1 VAALRSA
8 EVAALRE
15 VALRLDYK
23 VCQITPQEFSWQDAN
38 YDRDLTHGR
47 ELLFLMADNEW
58 VRATSETIDI
68 SRSDAVDTTIKID
81 VDLGRITHEAF
92 RSRTGQLWL
101 PVLILPPLQQRLPE
115 PDPFSTLTVTD
126 TGGTRLPTLP
136 NTDVRHR
143 IAAALT
149 EMLVRAAEAWP
160 PDQHGRRFVATRDHR
175 LVLSAAIY
183 RLLRREHVPA
193 TVLDGTTPV
202 GRRGSDGPLPRFGR
216 ERRDLQDVLDRFSDS
231 LKDDGAPS
239 DGDALGAGDSAITSQ
254 LAERAIGVLRAL
266 SESAVVVVAVERGLT
281 PTVLTITVPSRA
293 LHQAPAGQTDAD
305 EPAADPTRR
314 PDRMPSWRWRSPAH
328 WVLPRASLRIDLLLP
343 SADADRQVQVNLP
356 DGVSPDPSRPLT
368 RRAEL
373 DIRTGQPPSVSQLT
387 ELIGQ
392 LDDPGDDWR
401 PELYKCLTDLAG
413 AKADAVEESLR
424 DHQVE
429 ENASEP
435 APPDGEAPSATE
447 AFRERLAAL
456 TAALREDQPSDT
468 VAAARGRVSQAWG
481 DGGWLRV
488 PMMRRTSIEA
498 VSPDVIVARARMIE
512 DISQRAVPTQA
523 RINVN
528 IAVTDSVY
536 FSTARLSGV
545 MSTLLM
551 AVVLIFFTLDRTL
564 SRGEQQVSAEVL
576 AFVLTLFSAIQ
587 AGRLERADR
596 STVRGML
603 APAGNPL
610 ILGSI
615 LPTVVLAV
623 ALAFSL
629 TTTWAMA
636 WAGACIVVQLLVLW
650 WQWMLLRR
658 ALARGLRPT
667 EDSPPRGGLVLYTEA
682 IDYGYLEVLQSRWWR
697 TTTADA
703 LMAGHRAHAYLVWQ
717 HGAPPPKHAPATL
730 DSLLRGGRP
739 SADAD
744 SHPGRGNGSQPS
756 AGLSPPERPAD
767 VVALLRSGTGAQS
780 LNFAVFRDEPKADW
794 DFATEDVIKVHLQPS
809 HFAPFEGPTG
819 VVGVFLGLDPGR
831 GPQPIGEH
839 PVTVVLRVAA
849 QERLTVLEVQL
860 PVPAPA
866 LAYSDLRWA
875 RVQIGLR
882 DSDVTRLTPFLSEI
896 QGLTARA
903 VVGVQTVAV
912 GLPRILNPRP
922 ATARSGPAS
931 DEERIADY
939 RLVMAS
945 DLDVVATSGVDL
957 DESEPPGSWR
967 VMAVGADWLSGVEAE
982 ILDALDPK
990 LRLVGLTSAILHGK
1004 AVFLLLGHQPGGAG
1018 GSATGHRHGTVTG
1031 TGSVTVYLDK
1041 WQSRGDLGVTRRY
1054 PVLRVHMRTPNRPGA
1069 TLEVLEALR
1078 DTLKEVAP
1086 GGAEWDVWYAKVAVS
1101 TDNAGLIQLTVRL
1114 AFHPHPSAF
1123 GEIERRALALA
1134 AGKMTAG
1141 QPDGTAPD
1149 AGPDAPVNT
1158 VISVGLVNMPDL
1170 DS

>member
-1 VAALRSA
+1 MTYVHGQDVAALRD
-8 EVAALRE
+8 
-15 VALRLDYK
+15 VALRLDYM

-38 YDRDLTHGR
+38 YDRDLAHGR

-92 RSRTGQLWL
+92 RARTGQLWL

-115 PDPFSTLTVTD
+115 PDPFSTLTVTE
-126 TGGTRLPTLP
+126 TGGTSLPTLP

-149 EMLVRAAEAWP
+149 EMLLYAAEAWP
-160 PDQHGRRFVATRDHR
+160 PDGDGSGFTAARGHR

-193 TVLDGTTPV
+193 AVLEGTVPAR
-202 GRRGSDGPLPRFGR
+202 RRGARGPLPRFERMRR
-216 ERRDLQDVLDRFSDS
+216 ELEDVLDLFSES
-231 LKDDGAPS
+231 LTDDGAS
-239 DGDALGAGDSAITSQ
+239 EDDDAIGAGDSAITRQ
-254 LAERAIGVLRAL
+254 LAGRAIGVLRAL

-281 PTVLTITVPSRA
+281 PTVLTVTVPSRA

-305 EPAADPTRR
+305 EQAADPARGQ
-314 PDRMPSWRWRSPAH
+314 DRMPSWRWLSPAH

-343 SADADRQVQVNLP
+343 SADADRQIQVSLP

-373 DIRTGQPPSVSQLT
+373 DISTSQPAPVSQLT
-387 ELIGQ
+387 ELMDQ
-392 LDDPGDDWR
+392 LDDADDDW
-401 PELYKCLTDLAG
+401 PLELYKCLTDLA
-413 AKADAVEESLR
+413 AARADAVQESLR
-424 DHQVE
+424 DHQVAE
-429 ENASEP
+429 VAGGP
-435 APPDGEAPSATE
+435 AALDGEAPSATE
-447 AFRERLAAL
+447 AFRERLGAL
-456 TAALREDQPSDT
+456 TAALREDRPRDHI
-468 VAAARGRVSQAWG
+468 AAARGRVAQAWG
-481 DGGWLRV
+481 DGGWLRA
-488 PMMRRTSIEA
+488 PTMRRTSIET

-512 DISQRAVPTQA
+512 DISQRAVPAQA
-523 RINVN
+523 RISVN

-536 FSTARLSGV
+536 FSTARLSGW

-551 AVVLIFFTLDRTL
+551 AVVLIFFTIDQAL
-564 SRGEQQVSAEVL
+564 SIREQQVSADVL
-576 AFVLTLFSAIQ
+576 AFVLTLFSAVQ

-596 STVRGML
+596 STVRGLL
-603 APAGNPL
+603 APTGNPL
-610 ILGSI
+610 ILASI

-629 TTTWAMA
+629 TATWAIA
-636 WAGACIVVQLLVLW
+636 WAGGCIIAQQLLLW
-650 WQWMLLRR
+650 LQWMLLRR
-658 ALARGLRPT
+658 ALARGLRPADPT
-667 EDSPPRGGLVLYTEA
+667 EESPPSGGLVLYTEA
-682 IDYGYLEVLQSRWWR
+682 IDYGYLNVLQSRWWR

-717 HGAPPPKHAPATL
+717 HGAPPPSHTPATL

-744 SHPGRGNGSQPS
+744 GHPGGDGGHPDP
-756 AGLSPPERPAD
+756 GVSPAERPAN
-767 VVALLRSGTGAQS
+767 VIALLRSGTGAQS
-780 LNFAVFRDEPKADW
+780 LTFAVFRDEPKADW
-794 DFATEDVIKVHLQPS
+794 DFTTEDVVKVHLHPG
-809 HFAPFEGPTG
+809 HFAPFDGPTG
-819 VVGVFLGLDPGR
+819 MVGIFLGLDPGQ
-831 GPQPIGEH
+831 GPQPVGEH

-849 QERLTVLEVQL
+849 RLRLTVLEVQL

-866 LAYSDLRWA
+866 VTYSDLQWA

-882 DSDVTRLTPFLSEI
+882 DSDVRRLTPFLSEI
-896 QGLTARA
+896 QRLTTRA

-912 GLPRILNPRP
+912 GIPRILNPRP
-922 ATARSGPAS
+922 AAAHPGRAP
-931 DEERIADY
+931 DQERTVHH

-945 DLDVVATSGVDL
+945 DLDVVAAAGATL
-957 DESEPPGSWR
+957 HESETTESWR
-967 VMAVGADWLSGVEAE
+967 VMAVGADWRSGVEAE
-982 ILDALDPK
+982 ILDTLDPG
-990 LRLVGLTSAILHGK
+990 LRLAGLTSAILHGK
-1004 AVFLLLGHQPGGAG
+1004 AVFLVLGHRPGGPG
-1018 GSATGHRHGTVTG
+1018 GSPTESSHGTG
-1031 TGSVTVYLDK
+1031 GGPVTVYLDK
-1041 WQSRGDLGVTRRY
+1041 WQSRNDLGGTQRY
-1054 PVLRVHMRTPNRPGA
+1054 PLLRVHMRTPNRPGA
-1069 TLEVLEALR
+1069 TLEILEALR

-1086 GGAEWDVWYAKVAVS
+1086 GGGEWDVWYAKVAVS

-1123 GEIERRALALA
+1123 AEIERRALALA
-1134 AGKMTAG
+1134 AGKMTDG
-1141 QPDGTAPD
+1141 QPDGAAPG

-1170 DS
+1170 DA

>member
-1 VAALRSA
+1 VQ

-15 VALRLDYK
+15 VAVRLDYMI
-23 VCQITPQEFSWQDAN
+23 CQITPQEFSWQDAN
-38 YDRDLTHGR
+38 YDRDLVHGR
-47 ELLFLMADNEW
+47 ELLFLMADDEW
-58 VRATSETIDI
+58 VRATSETIGI
-68 SRSDAVDTTIKID
+68 SRADAVDTTIKID
-81 VDLGRITHEAF
+81 VDLGRVTHEAF
-92 RSRTGQLWL
+92 RARTGQLWL

-126 TGGTRLPTLP
+126 TGGTRLPALP

-149 EMLVRAAEAWP
+149 EMLLAAAEAWP
-160 PDQHGRRFVATRDHR
+160 PHADAPGFTAARGHR

-193 TVLDGTTPV
+193 AVLERTVPAR
-202 GRRGSDGPLPRFGR
+202 RRGAAGPLPRFGR
-216 ERRDLQDVLDRFSDS
+216 MRRELEDVLDRFSGS
-231 LKDDGAPS
+231 LADDGAP
-239 DGDALGAGDSAITSQ
+239 GDDDDADAGDSAMTRQ
-254 LAERAIGVLRAL
+254 LAERAIGVLQAL

-281 PTVLTITVPSRA
+281 PTVLTVTVPGRA
-293 LHQAPAGQTDAD
+293 LHQAPAGQTDTD
-305 EPAADPTRR
+305 ELAAGPGRGPWGQER
-314 PDRMPSWRWRSPAH
+314 KPSWRWLSPAH
-328 WVLPRASLRIDLLLP
+328 WVLPRAHLRIDLLLP
-343 SADADRQVQVNLP
+343 SADADRQIQVNLP

-373 DIRTGQPPSVSQLT
+373 DIRTGQPPPVSQLA
-387 ELIGQ
+387 ELIGE
-392 LDDPGDDWR
+392 LEDTDDDW
-401 PELYKCLTDLAG
+401 PLELYMCLADLAA
-413 AKADAVEESLR
+413 AKADAVAESLR

-429 ENASEP
+429 EIAGD
-435 APPDGEAPSATE
+435 PPTADGEAPAATG
-447 AFRERLAAL
+447 AFRERLEAL
-456 TAALREDQPSDT
+456 TTALRKDQPSDDVT
-468 VAAARGRVSQAWG
+468 AARGRVSQAWG
-481 DGGWLRV
+481 DGDWLRT
-488 PMMRRTSIEA
+488 PMMRRTSIET

-512 DISQRAVPTQA
+512 DLSQRAVPTQA

-536 FSTARLSGV
+536 FSTARLSGL

-551 AVVLIFFTLDRTL
+551 AVVLIFFILDQAL
-564 SRGEQQVSAEVL
+564 SLGERQVSADVL

-587 AGRLERADR
+587 AGRIERADR

-629 TTTWAMA
+629 TAIWAIA
-636 WAGACIVVQLLVLW
+636 WAGACIVVQLLLLW
-650 WQWMLLRR
+650 WQLMLLRR
-658 ALARGLRPT
+658 ALARGLRPADPT
-667 EDSPPRGGLVLYTEA
+667 GDSPPSAGLVLYTEA

-717 HGAPPPKHAPATL
+717 HGAPPPSHTPATL

-739 SADAD
+739 NADAGG
-744 SHPGRGNGSQPS
+744 HPGSGDGGHPGP
-756 AGLSPPERPAD
+756 GLSPPERPAD

-780 LNFAVFRDEPKADW
+780 LTFAVFRDEPKADW
-794 DFATEDVIKVHLQPS
+794 DFTTEDVVKVHLRPS

-819 VVGVFLGLDPGR
+819 VVGVFLGLDPGQ
-831 GPQPIGEH
+831 GLQPVGQH
-839 PVTVVLRVAA
+839 PVTAVLRAA
-849 QERLTVLEVQL
+849 ARLRLTVLEVQL
-860 PVPAPA
+860 PVPAPSVT
-866 LAYSDLRWA
+866 YSDLQWA

-882 DSDVTRLTPFLSEI
+882 DSDVRHLTPFLSE
-896 QGLTARA
+896 LNRLAVPA

-922 ATARSGPAS
+922 AAARPGLTPDQEKTAHH
-931 DEERIADY
+931 

-945 DLDVVATSGVDL
+945 DLDVVAASGAHL
-957 DESEPPGSWR
+957 DGSETTESWR
-967 VMAVGADWLSGVEAE
+967 VMAVGADWRSGVEAE
-982 ILDALDPK
+982 ILDTLDPG
-990 LRLVGLTSAILHGK
+990 LRLAGLTSAILHGK
-1004 AVFLLLGHQPGGAG
+1004 AVFLLLCHRPGGPGGTATG
-1018 GSATGHRHGTVTG
+1018 GSHGTG
-1031 TGSVTVYLDK
+1031 TGPVTVYLDR
-1041 WQSRGDLGVTRRY
+1041 WQSRTDLGVTRRY
-1054 PVLRVHMRTPNRPGA
+1054 PLLRVHMRTPNRPGA

-1086 GGAEWDVWYAKVAVS
+1086 GGGEWDVWYARVVVS
-1101 TDNAGLIQLTVRL
+1101 TDNAGVIQLTVRL

-1123 GEIERRALALA
+1123 AEIERRALALA

-1141 QPDGTAPD
+1141 QTGGAAPD

>member
-1 VAALRSA
+1 MTNAHA
-8 EVAALRE
+8 EEVSALRE
-15 VALRLDYK
+15 VALRLDYM

-38 YDRDLTHGR
+38 YDRDLAHGR

-92 RSRTGQLWL
+92 RARTGQLWL

-143 IAAALT
+143 TAAALT
-149 EMLVRAAEAWP
+149 EMLLYAAEARP
-160 PDQHGRRFVATRDHR
+160 PDGDGHGFTAARGHR

-193 TVLDGTTPV
+193 AVLEGTVPAR
-202 GRRGSDGPLPRFGR
+202 RRGAPGPLPRFERVRR
-216 ERRDLQDVLDRFSDS
+216 ELEDVLDHFSES
-231 LKDDGAPS
+231 LADDGA
-239 DGDALGAGDSAITSQ
+239 AGDDDADSAVTRQ

-281 PTVLTITVPSRA
+281 PTVLTVTVPSRA
-293 LHQAPAGQTDAD
+293 LHQAPAGQTDTD
-305 EPAADPTRR
+305 ELAAGPVRGQ
-314 PDRMPSWRWRSPAH
+314 DRIPSWHWLNPAH
-328 WVLPRASLRIDLLLP
+328 WVLPRASLRLDLLLP
-343 SADADRQVQVNLP
+343 SADADRQIQVNLP

-373 DIRTGQPPSVSQLT
+373 DIRTGEPPPVSQLA

-392 LDDPGDDWR
+392 LDDTDDAW
-401 PELYKCLTDLAG
+401 PLELYKCLADLA
-413 AKADAVEESLR
+413 ASKADAVQESLR
-424 DHQVE
+424 DHQVAE
-429 ENASEP
+429 IAGEP
-435 APPDGEAPSATE
+435 PTADGEAPAATA
-447 AFRERLAAL
+447 AFGEHLEAL
-456 TAALREDQPSDT
+456 TAALREDRRPDD
-468 VAAARGRVSQAWG
+468 VAAARGRVMQAWEG
-481 DGGWLRV
+481 GGWLRA
-488 PMMRRTSIEA
+488 PMMRRTSIET

-512 DISQRAVPTQA
+512 DLSQRAVPTQA

-536 FSTARLSGV
+536 YSTARLSGW

-551 AVVLIFFTLDRTL
+551 AVVLIFFTLDQGL
-564 SRGEQQVSAEVL
+564 SLHQKQVSAEVL
-576 AFVLTLFSAIQ
+576 AFVLTLFSAVQ

-603 APAGNPL
+603 APSGNPL

-629 TTTWAMA
+629 TGTWAIA
-636 WAGACIVVQLLVLW
+636 WAGACIVAQQLLLW
-650 WQWMLLRR
+650 LQLMLLRR
-658 ALARGLRPT
+658 VLARGLRPADPA
-667 EDSPPRGGLVLYTEA
+667 EESRPPAGLVLYTEA

-717 HGAPPPKHAPATL
+717 HGAPPSHAPATL

-739 SADAD
+739 NADPD
-744 SHPGRGNGSQPS
+744 GRPDRGDRNHPDP
-756 AGLSPPERPAD
+756 GLSPPERPAD
-767 VVALLRSGTGAQS
+767 VVALLRSGTGARS
-780 LNFAVFRDEPKADW
+780 LTFAVFRDEPKADW
-794 DFATEDVIKVHLQPS
+794 DTATEDVIKIHLQPN
-809 HFAPFEGPTG
+809 HFTPFEGPTG
-819 VVGVFLGLDPGR
+819 LVGVFLGLDPGQ
-831 GPQPIGEH
+831 GLQPVGEH
-839 PVTVVLRVAA
+839 PVTAVLRAA
-849 QERLTVLEVQL
+849 ARLRLTVLEVQL

-866 LAYSDLRWA
+866 VAYCDLQWA

-882 DSDVTRLTPFLSEI
+882 DSDVGRLTPFLSEI
-896 QGLTARA
+896 QRLVARA

-922 ATARSGPAS
+922 ATVRSGPAS
-931 DEERIADY
+931 GEERTADD

-945 DLDVVATSGVDL
+945 DLDVVAASGVHL
-957 DESEPPGSWR
+957 EESETTQSWR
-967 VMAVGADWLSGVEAE
+967 VMAVGADWRSGVETE
-982 ILDALDPK
+982 ILDALDPR
-990 LRLVGLTSAILHGK
+990 LRLAGLTSAILHGK
-1004 AVFLLLGHQPGGAG
+1004 AVFLLLGHRPGGAG
-1018 GSATGHRHGTVTG
+1018 GSAARGGHSTG
-1031 TGSVTVYLDK
+1031 TRPVTVYLDQ
-1041 WQSRGDLGVTRRY
+1041 WQSRKDLGVTRRY
-1054 PVLRVHMRTPNRPGA
+1054 PLLRVHMRTPNRPGA
-1069 TLEVLEALR
+1069 TQEVLEALR

-1123 GEIERRALALA
+1123 TEIERRALALA
-1134 AGKMTAG
+1134 AGKMTDG
-1141 QPDGTAPD
+1141 QPDGAAPD

-1170 DS
+1170 DA